1 METNVTNKPFTVFT
15 PLVDLFYKLI
25 YAWHS
30 GIVENQQLKF
40 NMKLVSQRVVSVE
53 FQTQSYIAVCLL
65 QIKKFYD
72 MAWLNMIEDTEGV
85 NSEYTD

>member
-1 METNVTNKPFTVFT
+1 METNVTNKPFT